1 MYTRILVPVDL
12 DNADK
17 LTKALDLAG
26 QTAKAHGAEV
36 IYVDVVDAVPT
47 TSTRTE
53 GQKAGAR
60 LAQFAAD
67 QGLAHDIKT
76 RGHVTLRGD
85 LSLNVGADILK
96 AARDTKADL
105 IVMAT
110 HMPGLKEYFL
120 SSNAGYVATHAP
132 ITVTVVR

>member
-1 MYTRILVPVDL
+1 MFTKILVPVDL

-17 LTKALDLAG
+17 LAKALDLAG
-26 QTAKAHGAEV
+26 QTARASGAEV
-36 IYVDVVDAVPT
+36 VYVDVVDAVPT

-53 GQKAGAR
+53 GQKVGAA

-67 QGLAHDIKT
+67 QGNAHGIKT

-85 LSLNVGADILK
+85 LHLNVGADIVK
-96 AARDTKADL
+96 TASDTGCDL
-105 IVMAT
+105 IVMGT
-110 HMPGLKEYFL
+110 HMPGLKDYFL